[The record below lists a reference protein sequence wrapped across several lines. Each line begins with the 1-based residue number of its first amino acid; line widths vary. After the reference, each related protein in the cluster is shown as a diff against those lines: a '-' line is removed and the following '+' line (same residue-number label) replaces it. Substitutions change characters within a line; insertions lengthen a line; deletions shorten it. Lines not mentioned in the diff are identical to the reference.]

1 MNRSL
6 PPTVRPNPL
15 LWMLFCVLTV
25 GCPGTVADDDVEQV
39 PGVPDDDDTGDDDDD
54 TNGGPPQQCEATC
67 ASVFHDDGE
76 PLLATAIPPPSPVSV
91 LLVRSDGLDPDD
103 PVVRGVNHHLDGVG
117 VAYTTVAAS
126 KVGAALPDAG
136 AVFVI
141 STYWEP
147 AELDPDAI
155 QLLAEAVAA
164 GTDLLWLGQGLPEE
178 LGGVFGLEV
187 VDELSAAEGGLSHVA
202 FTDPTGAALQMP
214 LFDDFLTQ
222 VEPAGAEVLATFEP
236 DGPPAATAYRAD
248 GAGRAVLLPFGLM
261 HYWGE
266 EREDHAWARAELLTE
281 ALALSLSG
289 GAVLVSPFPDGYG
302 GAFLVRFEDL
312 HPGGTRFWLHGD
324 WMDQYER
331 VTARLAQWE
340 IPLNLS
346 VVARYVDPTYA
357 EDHGWDTEGEDR
369 ERLHGLL
376 QDSLGHGA
384 ELICHGWTH
393 QYGVGEDDY
402 TGVDWEFSDDASGEW
417 EFLPY
422 TEQETRILAARDE
435 LTAAFDLEPVVWET
449 PHLDGNEDT
458 YLAATAAGFSWVN
471 ESDGFLF
478 PNRWGEYDV
487 MGGVALN
494 VPHTG
499 SYMPNDGCAEYAEQ
513 SLTWV
518 MPRLARM
525 RAPFFL
531 YYHNYSLEQEEA
543 LYAMAECAAACDL
556 WRPRVSEL
564 ASWWELREAAVIEAE
579 RLEDGALLATVSG
592 HPAGL
597 TLVFRLPDGLEAQE
611 VLVDGAAASFGRFRR
626 FGVEYVQTVLTE
638 AAQSTEIR
646 VSGAPG

>member
-1 MNRSL
+1 M
-6 PPTVRPNPL
+6 L
-15 LWMLFCVLTV
+15 LCVLCV
-25 GCPGTVADDDVEQV
+25 GCPGVDDDDVEQV
-39 PGVPDDDDTGDDDDD
+39 PGVPDDDDTSEADDDD
-54 TNGGPPQQCEATC
+54 TGGVFPPQCEATC
-67 ASVFHDDGE
+67 ASAHFDDGA
-76 PLLATAIPPPSPVSV
+76 PLLDAALPPPATLGV

-103 PVVRGVNHHLDGVG
+103 PVVRGVTHHLDGLGVG
-117 VAYTTVAAS
+117 YTAVAAS
-126 KVGAALPDAG
+126 EAQVYLAVHS

-147 AELDPDAI
+147 AELDEGA
-155 QLLAEAVAA
+155 LAALADAVAA
-164 GTDLLWLGQGLPEE
+164 GTDLVWLGQGLPAE
-178 LGGVFGLEV
+178 LGGVFGIEV
-187 VDELSAAEGGLSHVA
+187 VDEISAAEGGLSHVA
-202 FTDPTGAALQMP
+202 FTDPTGASLQMP

-222 VEPAGAEVLATFEP
+222 VAPAGAEVLATFEP
-236 DGPPAATAYRAD
+236 DGSPAATAYRAD

-289 GAVLVSPFPDGYG
+289 GAAVVSPFPDGYG

-346 VVARYVDPTYA
+346 VVARYVDPTYG
-357 EDHGWDTEGEDR
+357 EDHGWDTGGEDR

-422 TEQETRILAARDE
+422 AEQETRILAARSE
-435 LTAAFDLEPVVWET
+435 LTAAFAVEPVVWET

-458 YLAATAAGFSWVN
+458 YLAAASAGFPWVN

-487 MGGVALN
+487 VGGVALN

-499 SYMPNDGCAEYAEQ
+499 SYMPNDGCAEYADQ

-543 LYAMAECAAACDL
+543 LYAMAECADACDL
-556 WRPRVSEL
+556 WRPRVSDL
-564 ASWWELREAAVIEAE
+564 GSWWEQREAAVVEVE
-579 RLEDGALLATVSG
+579 RLEDGALIASVSD

-611 VLVDGAAASFGRFRR
+611 VLVDGAVAPFERYRR
-626 FGVEYVQTVLTE
+626 SGVEYAHTVLD
-638 AAQSTEIR
+638 AAGEPVEIQ
-646 VSGAPG
+646 VSVQPG